1 MTTVFDGIIG
11 NQATLDLLSDEAAQA
26 RHAYLFVGPTGVGKA
41 TVAQRF
47 AGLLVCES
55 DRCLSRVLRHSHPD
69 VTIIG
74 PEGKTTL
81 GVEQARTVIAQS
93 TLRPVE
99 GDRKVFIFDD
109 ASLMTD
115 AAANALLKTLEEPSA
130 STVMILIAESED
142 DLPLTV
148 ASRCRTIRFGR
159 VSHSEIE
166 SALIDRGIESDRA
179 TQTARI
185 AAGSPGLALA
195 FATHSAAGDF
205 RDQWLSLP
213 GRVTDQPGDA
223 FLLADEMLGASAP
236 LLAALRAQQEA
247 EVSELE
253 AGGLDAPQAVV
264 DRHERALAR
273 AGSALTASG
282 LEMLAS
288 WYLDAV
294 GAQHGAPLRNPDL
307 SVAELARV
315 RPEHAVR
322 SAEKALEA
330 VTELKAN
337 QRPRLVLASLF
348 TGLATDL

>member
-1 MTTVFDGIIG
+1 M
-11 NQATLDLLSDEAAQA
+11 
-26 RHAYLFVGPTGVGKA
+26 
-41 TVAQRF
+41 
-47 AGLLVCES
+47 
-55 DRCLSRVLRHSHPD
+55 
-69 VTIIG
+69 
-74 PEGKTTL
+74 
-81 GVEQARTVIAQS
+81 
-93 TLRPVE
+93 
-99 GDRKVFIFDD
+99 FIFDD

-195 FATHSAAGDF
+195 FATRSAAGDF

-236 LLAALRAQQEA
+236 LLDALRAQQEA

-264 DRHERALAR
+264 VDRHERALAR
-273 AGSALTASG
+273 VGSALTASG

-348 TGLATDL
+348 TSLATDL